1 MPCGL
6 RWRRRTGVS
15 SLPPRHLGDSRV
27 TPIMAARSPRFAVVF
42 GWLLAASLLRGAEGP
57 AWQAEAQG
65 RHRPL
70 PVPASGHTGFSL
82 VPPATTGLQFTNR
95 LPIERSLTN
104 HILLNGSGVALGDVD
119 GDGRCDVFLGGLG
132 GGSALYRNQ
141 GNWRFEAVTAKSL
154 ASAAGASGAL
164 STLDVSGALLVDLDG
179 DGAPE
184 LLLNTVGR
192 GTRCWRND
200 GHGNFRDVTESSGLG
215 SASGGSSFTAADVD
229 GDGDLDLYVVRYRSS
244 TVRDAFQQQFRIQR
258 IQGRPV
264 VVAVNGRPTTDPDL
278 VGRFTVDE
286 SGQVTEHGE
295 ADQLFRNEGG
305 CRFVAV
311 SFTDGSFLDERG
323 QPLTSPPYDW
333 GLTAMFRDI
342 NGDGAPDLYV
352 CNDLGSP
359 DRIWINDGRG
369 RFRAIAR
376 TSIRKTSW
384 FSMGVDFGDLN
395 RDGRDDFLVTDM
407 LSRDP
412 VRRQIDAA
420 QLTADA
426 ESFTGLEAR
435 PQCPRN
441 TVFAGRGDG
450 TFAEVGWASG
460 LAASDWSWSPVL
472 LDVDLDGFEDVL
484 ITTGFERDVQDGDV
498 AAEIEAIRR
507 RDRLSDA
514 ASLELRRRF
523 PSLALPN
530 LAFRNRGDFT
540 FEEVGGS
547 WGFDQTGISQGMALA
562 DLDGDGDLDAV
573 VNNQNGPAFLL
584 RNDSTAPRIRVRLQG
599 AASNTAGTGARI
611 EVSGGPMLQRQ
622 EMVSGGRFL
631 SGDDAVRVFAAGA
644 RTNRLTVRVRWRSG
658 SESVMEGVPADE
670 ELEVEESAA
679 RSAATNSM
687 TALSAPLFE
696 EVSDRLGHRHSEEPF
711 DDFLRQPLLPGRLS
725 TLGPGVAWGDLNGD
739 GSDDLIVGGG
749 RGGTMGAFLN
759 DGHGRFS
766 TVRGGLFDRATPLD
780 QAGILIWPRGTNAP
794 WVLAA
799 LSRYERPDAMAG
811 VRILDLGVGAMRFG
825 GADLP
830 ASIGPLASAD
840 VNGDGTLDLF
850 VGGRVVPGRYP
861 TNAGSALFLG
871 RDGALVADPASAEV
885 LKTIGMAVGA
895 VFSDLDSDGDPDLV
909 VTCDWGA
916 IRILF
921 NEQGRWVE
929 REMPLNWADPRG
941 RPSRMQDLKGWW
953 AGVASVD
960 LDEDGRMDLVV
971 ANRGPNTL
979 LGGGPGWETRLY
991 SGDLDGNGTV
1001 DLLEAA
1007 WESGSRRWIPKAYR
1021 DRLVTAVP
1029 TLKDRF
1035 PTRRSMGEASVD
1047 DIAGEEGKGW
1057 AQVSVNTAESLA
1069 LLNRGDHYE
1078 VRVLPAEAQW
1088 APAFGVV
1095 AADFDG
1101 DGHEDVFLSQN
1112 FSDVGPD
1119 RDPEDSGLGL
1129 MLRGDGRG
1137 GLASV
1142 SAHDSGIR
1150 VFGQQRGAAV
1160 ADFDGDGRPDLV
1172 VGQPG
1177 EATRLF
1183 LNQRGIPGL
1192 RVRLRS
1198 GPGNP
1203 TATGAQVRW
1212 LDSERARGPMKEVR
1226 CGGGYWSQ
1234 DSSVLLLSNR
1244 GTAHALRVRWPQGA
1258 VQEFEV
1264 PTGAREVEIVRD
1276 PPGLQ
1281 SR

>member
-1 MPCGL
+1 
-6 RWRRRTGVS
+6 
-15 SLPPRHLGDSRV
+15 
-27 TPIMAARSPRFAVVF
+27 MAARFPRFAAIF
-42 GWLLAASLLRGAEGP
+42 GCLLAVGILRGAEAT
-57 AWQAEAQG
+57 AWRAEAQG

-70 PVPASGHTGFSL
+70 PVPASGHTGFTL
-82 VPPATTGLQFTNR
+82 VPAASTGLQFTNR
-95 LPIERSLTN
+95 LSTERSLTN

-132 GGSALYRNQ
+132 GGSALFLNR
-141 GNWRFEAVTAKSL
+141 GDWRFEAVTAAAL
-154 ASAAGASGAL
+154 ASAPGASGAL
-164 STLDVSGALLVDLDG
+164 NTLDVSGALLVDLDG

-184 LLLNTVGR
+184 LLLNSVGR

-200 GHGNFRDVTESSGLG
+200 GHGNFRDITDASGLG
-215 SASGGSSFTAADVD
+215 SLSGGSSFAAADVD

-264 VVAVNGRPTTDPDL
+264 VTGVNGRPTTDPDL

-305 CRFVAV
+305 CRFVPV

-342 NGDGAPDLYV
+342 NGDDAPDLYV

-420 QLTADA
+420 QLVADPEA
-426 ESFTGLEAR
+426 FTGVEMR

-507 RDRLSDA
+507 RDRLSEA

-540 FEEVGGS
+540 FVETGAS

-584 RNDSTAPRIRVRLQG
+584 RNESSAPRIRVRLRG
-599 AASNTAGTGARI
+599 AASNTTGTGARI
-611 EVSGGPMLQRQ
+611 EVSGGPVPQRQ
-622 EMVSGGRFL
+622 EMLSGGRYL
-631 SGDDAVRVFAAGA
+631 SGDDAVRVFAAGD
-644 RTNRLTVRVRWRSG
+644 RTHRLTVRVHWRSG
-658 SESVMEGVPADE
+658 AESVMEGIPADE
-670 ELEVEESAA
+670 EVEVEETAA
-679 RSAATNSM
+679 RKSDGPEAPRPA
-687 TALSAPLFE
+687 APLLQD
-696 EVSDRLGHRHSEEPF
+696 VSERLNHRHTDEPF

-725 TLGPGVAWGDLNGD
+725 TLGPAVAWGDLNGD
-739 GSDDLIVGGG
+739 GSDDLVVGSG
-749 RGGTMGAFLN
+749 RGGSMGAFLN
-759 DGHGRFS
+759 DGHGKFAP
-766 TVRGGLFDRATPLD
+766 VRSGLFDRATPLD
-780 QAGILIWPRGTNAP
+780 QSGILIWPRGTNAP

-811 VRILDLGVGAMRFG
+811 VRILDPGAGVMRLGGP
-825 GADLP
+825 DIP

-840 VNGDGTLDLF
+840 VNGDGALDLL
-850 VGGRVVPGRYP
+850 VGGRLAPGRYP
-861 TNAGSALFLG
+861 ANAESVLFLS
-871 RDGALVADPASAEV
+871 REGALVPDPDSSET
-885 LKTIGMAVGA
+885 LKALGMAVGA
-895 VFSDLDSDGDPDLV
+895 VFSDLDSDGDADLV
-909 VTCDWGA
+909 VTTDWGP
-916 IRILF
+916 IRILY
-921 NEQGRWVE
+921 NDRGHLSE
-929 REMPLNWADPRG
+929 RDLALTWADPRG
-941 RPSRMQDLKGWW
+941 RPARLGDLKGWW
-953 AGVASVD
+953 TGVAAVD

-971 ANRGPNTL
+971 ANRGRNTRS
-979 LGGGPGWETRLY
+979 GGGPDWETRLY
-991 SGDLDGNGTV
+991 SGDFDGNGTF
-1001 DLLEAA
+1001 DLLEMAR
-1007 WESGSRRWIPKAYR
+1007 ESGTQRWSPLILR
-1021 DRLVTAVP
+1021 DRMVAAVP
-1029 TLKDRF
+1029 DFKDRF
-1035 PTRRSMGEASVD
+1035 PTRRSFGEASLTDLV
-1047 DIAGEEGKGW
+1047 GTGGKAW
-1057 AQVSVNTAESLA
+1057 AYVSVNTAESLA
-1069 LLNRGDHYE
+1069 LLNRGDHFE
-1078 VRVLPAEAQW
+1078 VRTLPAEAQW

-1095 AADFDG
+1095 SGDFDG
-1101 DGHEDVFLSQN
+1101 DGHEDVVLSQN
-1112 FSDVGPD
+1112 RSDSGPD
-1119 RDPEDSGLGL
+1119 GEPENAGLGL

-1137 GLASV
+1137 GLAPM
-1142 SAHDSGIR
+1142 AAADSGLRI
-1150 VFGQQRGAAV
+1150 FGPQRGAAV
-1160 ADFDGDGRPDLV
+1160 ADFDADGRPDLV
-1172 VGQPG
+1172 VAQPG
-1177 EATRLF
+1177 ETTRLYRN
-1183 LNQRGIPGL
+1183 LSGLPGL
-1192 RVRLRS
+1192 RVRLR
-1198 GPGNP
+1198 GGNGNP
-1203 TATGAQVRW
+1203 TAIGAQVRW
-1212 LDSERARGPMKEVR
+1212 VDAGVPRGAVKEVR

-1234 DSSVLLLSNR
+1234 DSPVLLLAGR
-1244 GTAHALRVRWPQGA
+1244 GTASALSVRWPNGA
-1258 VQEFEV
+1258 AQVFQV
-1264 PTGAREVEIVRD
+1264 PEGAGEVEIVRD
-1276 PPGLQ
+1276 PAGL
-1281 SR
+1281 RAR

>member
-1 MPCGL
+1 
-6 RWRRRTGVS
+6 
-15 SLPPRHLGDSRV
+15 
-27 TPIMAARSPRFAVVF
+27 MAARLPRFAAAVV
-42 GWLLAASLLRGAEGP
+42 GWLLAAGLLRGAEGI
-57 AWQAEAQG
+57 AWRAEAQG

-70 PVPASGHTGFSL
+70 AVPPSGHTGFTL
-82 VPPATTGLQFTNR
+82 VSPAASGLQFTNR

-119 GDGRCDVFLGGLG
+119 GDGRCDVFLAGLG
-132 GGSALYRNQ
+132 GGSALFRNL
-141 GNWRFEAVTAKSL
+141 GNWRFEAVTATFL
-154 ASAAGASGAL
+154 ASESGASGAL
-164 STLDVSGALLVDLDG
+164 NTLDVSGALLVDLDG

-192 GTRCWRND
+192 GARCWRND
-200 GHGNFRDVTESSGLG
+200 GHGRFRDVTEASGLG
-215 SASGGSSFTAADVD
+215 SISGGSSFAAADVD

-264 VVAVNGRPTTDPDL
+264 VTAVNGRPTTDPDL

-295 ADQLFRNEGG
+295 ADQLFRNVGG
-305 CRFVAV
+305 CRFEPV

-323 QPLTSPPYDW
+323 QPLVSPPYDW

-420 QLTADA
+420 QLTSDPEPFAGV
-426 ESFTGLEAR
+426 EVR

-441 TVFAGRGDG
+441 TVYAGRGDG
-450 TFAEVGWASG
+450 TFAEVAWESG

-472 LDVDLDGFEDVL
+472 LDVDLDGYEDVL

-507 RDRLSDA
+507 RERPSDA
-514 ASLELRRRF
+514 ASLELRKRF

-540 FEEVGGS
+540 FVETGAL

-584 RNDSTAPRIRVRLQG
+584 RNESIAPRIRVRLRG
-599 AASNTAGTGARI
+599 SGSNTSGTGARI
-611 EVSGGPMLQRQ
+611 EVSGGPVLQRQ
-622 EMVSGGRFL
+622 EMISGGRYL
-631 SGDDAVRVFAAGA
+631 SGDDAIRVFAAGG
-644 RTNRLTVRVRWRSG
+644 RTNRLAVRVRWRSG
-658 SESVMEGVPADE
+658 VESVIEGVAADE
-670 ELEVEESAA
+670 EVEVEESAA
-679 RSAATNSM
+679 RTPAGGE
-687 TALSAPLFE
+687 LSRPTAPLFE
-696 EVSDRLGHRHSEEPF
+696 DVSDRLNHRHSDEPF
-711 DDFLRQPLLPGRLS
+711 DDFMRQPLLPGKLS
-725 TLGPGVAWGDLNGD
+725 TLGPAVAWGDLNGD
-739 GSDDLIVGGG
+739 GSDDLIVGAGSG
-749 RGGTMGAFLN
+749 ATMGAFLN

-766 TVRGGLFDRATPLD
+766 PVRGGLFERVTPMD
-780 QAGILIWPRGTNAP
+780 QSGILIWPRGTNSP

-811 VRILDLGVGAMRFG
+811 VRILDPGAGVMRFG
-825 GADLP
+825 GPDLP
-830 ASIGPLASAD
+830 ASMGPLASAD
-840 VNGDGTLDLF
+840 VDGDGALDLF
-850 VGGRVVPGRYP
+850 VGGRMVPGRYP
-861 TNAGSALFLG
+861 TNAGSAVFLAK
-871 RDGALVADPASAEV
+871 DGAFTLDPTFSEP
-885 LKTIGMAVGA
+885 LKSLGMAVGA

-909 VTCDWGA
+909 VTTDWGP
-916 IRILF
+916 IRIF
-921 NEQGRWVE
+921 YNEQGRLVE
-929 REMPLNWADPRG
+929 REIPLSWADPRG
-941 RPSRMQDLKGWW
+941 RPSRIRDLKGWW
-953 AGVASVD
+953 TGVASVD

-971 ANRGPNTL
+971 ANRGLNTRS
-979 LGGGPGWETRLY
+979 GGGPGWETRLY
-991 SGDLDGNGTV
+991 CGDLDGNGTV

-1007 WESGSRRWIPKAYR
+1007 WESGTRRWIPSAFR
-1021 DRLVTAVP
+1021 DRVVAAVP
-1029 TLKDRF
+1029 GLKDRF
-1035 PTRRSMGEASVD
+1035 PTRRTFGEASVT
-1047 DIAGEEGKGW
+1047 DIAGEERAGW
-1057 AQVSVNTAESLA
+1057 THLSVNTAESLV
-1069 LLNRGDHYE
+1069 LLNRGDRFE
-1078 VRVLPAEAQW
+1078 VRLLPAEAQW

-1095 AADFDG
+1095 TSDFDG

-1112 FSDVGPD
+1112 FTDVGPD
-1119 RDPEDSGLGL
+1119 REPEDSGIGL
-1129 MLRGDGRG
+1129 MLHGDGRG
-1137 GLASV
+1137 GLASM
-1142 SAHDSGIR
+1142 SSNDSGIR

-1160 ADFDGDGRPDLV
+1160 SDFDGDGRPDLV
-1172 VGQPG
+1172 VAQHG
-1177 EATRLF
+1177 EVTRLF
-1183 LNQRGIPGL
+1183 RNIAGSPGL
-1192 RVRLRS
+1192 RVRLRGNS
-1198 GPGNP
+1198 GNP

-1212 LDSERARGPMKEVR
+1212 LDSGGPRGPVKEVH

-1234 DSSVLLLSNR
+1234 DSAVVLLSNR
-1244 GTAHALRVRWPQGA
+1244 AAAHGLWIRWPQGA

-1264 PTGAREVEIVRD
+1264 PAGAREVEIVRD
-1276 PPGLQ
+1276 SPGNK
-1281 SR
+1281 R